1 MGFRVHR
8 VYRGRN
14 KFDIVIFTTVNY
26 ILGQCYFVGARLQF
40 FQCPLL
46 MMKLLGQNAKA
57 IHLYHL
63 FKLSY
68 FHDIIR
74 YKWRHMLFS
83 ACTDFRPT
91 AHVNNILPQWY
102 IILCVLVCF
111 CRFVPYK
118 KYWVVHYICVSPLLF
133 IATRVIYISLKYVIE
148 TNSLT
153 FSRRKKESSFF
164 PRSWRGTNE
173 IKIGITFDIDFVTT
187 L

>member
-14 KFDIVIFTTVNY
+14 KFDFVIFTTVHY

-91 AHVNNILPQWY
+91 AHVNNILPQCY
-102 IILCVLVCF
+102 VILWMFWFVFVV
-111 CRFVPYK
+111 FVPYK
-118 KYWVVHYICVSPLLF
+118 MYWVVHSKL
-133 IATRVIYISLKYVIE
+133 RISFKGI
-148 TNSLT
+148 NCW
-153 FSRRKKESSFF
+153 FSFF
-164 PRSWRGTNE
+164 CLLKRLKQLYYIFQTQERVFLFPKELARNKWN
-173 IKIGITFDIDFVTT
+173 
-187 L
+187 

>member
-1 MGFRVHR
+1 MHWALKYQIIKPQLNLLVWRHVNTSNNYYATNYFLGFRVHR

-14 KFDIVIFTTVNY
+14 ISDIVIFTTVNY

-102 IILCVLVCF
+102 VILCVW
-111 CRFVPYK
+111 FVF
-118 KYWVVHYICVSPLLF
+118 VVLCHIKSTEWSITFAYLLF
-133 IATRVIYISLKYVIE
+133 CL
-148 TNSLT
+148 
-153 FSRRKKESSFF
+153 
-164 PRSWRGTNE
+164 
-173 IKIGITFDIDFVTT
+173 
-187 L
+187 

>member
-26 ILGQCYFVGARLQF
+26 ILGQCYFAGARLQF

-91 AHVNNILPQWY
+91 AHVNNILPQCY
-102 IILCVLVCF
+102 VILCVWFVLSFLCHIKCTEWYINQKYRICNICLKLCF
-111 CRFVPYK
+111 RFNK
-118 KYWVVHYICVSPLLF
+118 KGKIF
-133 IATRVIYISLKYVIE
+133 E
-148 TNSLT
+148 TYRFT

-173 IKIGITFDIDFVTT
+173 IKTRITFDI
-187 L
+187 

>member
-1 MGFRVHR
+1 MVLLQITIMLQIIFWDFV
-8 VYRGRN
+8 
-14 KFDIVIFTTVNY
+14 FIEFISDIVIFTTVNY

-102 IILCVLVCF
+102 VILCVW
-111 CRFVPYK
+111 FVF
-118 KYWVVHYICVSPLLF
+118 VVLCHIKSTEWSITFAYLLF
-133 IATRVIYISLKYVIE
+133 CL
-148 TNSLT
+148 
-153 FSRRKKESSFF
+153 
-164 PRSWRGTNE
+164 
-173 IKIGITFDIDFVTT
+173 
-187 L
+187 